1 MQFFCFQEN
10 QSSDYH
16 DSAIPVIGVLAK
28 MFLQLPEYRHELVH
42 DTNTYYMLLRALLI
56 FHQHSGLKAD
66 CTVAL
71 FILAFGEYS
80 LGSYNVSVPNV
91 CSKLK
96 VPFVCEY
103 HWTESQFNQKSDIE
117 SLLLNS
123 RNGQTSDNVS
133 NGNED
138 LTTDRSHMPA
148 NLKTMWQYVRL
159 QFANLWFDGI
169 DHISIDFTCSADK
182 DLSVIYSS
190 EDNYPDA
197 MTFDKKLLL
206 TNADLKLI
214 QASNVS
220 YVFKYWLNTI
230 SNATRHSDVTKA
242 LSAIS
247 NNLFSPVNCTDELSM
262 ATISTTLMR
271 FYASTPN
278 NEMDELIFIELLTFF
293 ENLIKNGKSIS
304 TFPHTYLV
312 LIINCSQNTMN
323 SCTGCYRNL
332 KRPIA
337 LSSTCYSHQLVPQNV
352 LRRIAASLELFSS
365 MQFTAKTTISD
376 YRWSPTC
383 RRFEMNRKEQTF

>member
-1 MQFFCFQEN
+1 M
-10 QSSDYH
+10 
-16 DSAIPVIGVLAK
+16 IGILAK
-28 MFLQLPEYRHELVH
+28 MFLQLPEYRHELAH
-42 DTNTYYMLLRALLI
+42 DTNTYYLLLRALLI
-56 FHQHSGLKAD
+56 FHQHSGLKTD
-66 CTVAL
+66 CTIAL

-103 HWTESQFNQKSDIE
+103 HWKESQFNQKSHIE

-133 NGNED
+133 NGNDD
-138 LTTDRSHMPA
+138 LGTDRSHMSA
-148 NLKTMWQYVRL
+148 NSKMMWQYVRL
-159 QFANLWFDGI
+159 QFANLWFGGI
-169 DHISIDFTCSADK
+169 EHISIDFTCSADK

-190 EDNYPDA
+190 DDNYPDA
-197 MTFDKKLLL
+197 MTFDKKLSL

-247 NNLFSPVNCTDELSM
+247 NNLFSPVNCTDELNM
-262 ATISTTLMR
+262 TTISTTLMR

-278 NEMDELIFIELLTFF
+278 NEMDELIFIELLAFF

-304 TFPHTYLV
+304 TFLHTYIV
-312 LIINCSQNTMN
+312 FIINCTKITTNF
-323 SCTGCYRNL
+323 CTGCYRNL
-332 KRPIA
+332 KEPIA
-337 LSSTCYSHQLVPQNV
+337 LSSTCYNHPHVPRNV
-352 LRRIAASLELFSS
+352 LRRIAVSLELLSS
-365 MQFTAKTTISD
+365 MQFTAKTKMSD
-376 YRWSPTC
+376 YRWSPTYQ
-383 RRFEMNRKEQTF
+383 RFEMNRRELIF